1 MWHFPP
7 RFSPLFFILVKIKRL
22 WKRGKKKDWLNLV
35 FVVGY
40 RNTSKAVFKTFLTFN
55 IYSSKDHFSPV
66 LSKFLGITCLGIAP
80 IFFFLTFEVSMTH
93 ILLFHHVYHV
103 TDLQSETLASSFQFW
118 GVYDSN
124 YLVLVSNNLGKTK
137 KLSAQ
142 NFGSEMGIRRGLRVE
157 KRVYGFTVKKSRSQM
172 RLQTVGPLSD
182 RNNTHYSQG

>member
-124 YLVLVSNNLGKTK
+124 SSGTSLKQSGKNKKIERSEFRVRNGDSERTPSGEESLRIHRQEVKESNATTDCWTP
-137 KLSAQ
+137 
-142 NFGSEMGIRRGLRVE
+142 LR
-157 KRVYGFTVKKSRSQM
+157 
-172 RLQTVGPLSD
+172 P
-182 RNNTHYSQG
+182 